1 MRDATRDSRALY
13 SVSLLRS
20 GLPATS
26 GSGRMPS
33 VQALAD
39 SNRRPP
45 PCHRATRPEPR
56 AQAGHRGHESRA
68 RRRNRP
74 KASDARTRR
83 CPRWCSVSVPSL
95 SPLESQSVRAG
106 GPERLQGSRR
116 YWLTRRL
123 QRRESHMCLFRR
135 LRPRPECGAPFVP
148 GRCSDVAD
156 NRPMVCISGRRS
168 NDVLGT
174 DARGTRRPYRRD
186 DRARESTI
194 PNPRA
199 PATDERSSDLA
210 APPRDRRDEEE

>member
-1 MRDATRDSRALY
+1 VRDTTRDSRALY
-13 SVSLLRS
+13 SVSLSRS

-95 SPLESQSVRAG
+95 LPLESQSVRAG

-148 GRCSDVAD
+148 GRCSRGGQQADGVHLGVAIKRCLGD
-156 NRPMVCISGRRS
+156 RCRGHSAPVPARRS
-168 NDVLGT
+168 SC
-174 DARGTRRPYRRD
+174 
-186 DRARESTI
+186 ESTI

>member
-1 MRDATRDSRALY
+1 VRDTTRDSRALY

-95 SPLESQSVRAG
+95 LPLESQSVRAG

-135 LRPRPECGAPFVP
+135 LRPRPECEPPSFRGGPLTWRTTGRWCASRGGDQTMSWGQMPGAL
-148 GRCSDVAD
+148 C
-156 NRPMVCISGRRS
+156 
-168 NDVLGT
+168 
-174 DARGTRRPYRRD
+174 ARTG
-186 DRARESTI
+186 ATI
-194 PNPRA
+194 
-199 PATDERSSDLA
+199 EL
-210 APPRDRRDEEE
+210 